1 MFTRC
6 IVPVA
11 FALMLA
17 ARPALA
23 DDAGFLGLQLAP
35 DDSGKGVRVVSVFPD
50 SPADKAG
57 VKADDVVADMDGTA
71 ANDVKAF
78 VGAVAAHKP
87 GDEINLKVMRNG
99 KEMSFKVKLGK
110 RPTEPPAPPA
120 GNEPF
125 VGAALEPGPDGKG
138 AAVKDVLPDSPADKA
153 GLKKGDIIT
162 AIDGTAVADAAALAN
177 AVGGHKPGDE
187 ITFKVMRDGKEQSVK
202 VKVGKRP
209 ADR

>member
-71 ANDVKAF
+71 ANDVKAL

-125 VGAALEPGPDGKG
+125 VGEALRAWPRWQGGRSQGRAARQPSRQGGSEKG
-138 AAVKDVLPDSPADKA
+138 RY
-153 GLKKGDIIT
+153 
-162 AIDGTAVADAAALAN
+162 
-177 AVGGHKPGDE
+177 HHRHR
-187 ITFKVMRDGKEQSVK
+187 RDRRGRRRCACERRRRAQA
-202 VKVGKRP
+202 R
-209 ADR
+209 